1 MVRNYLIVYRTVSKT
16 TESLYWTIDQSNFHR
31 LKVRRHNIL
40 MAAWRDVQTVLL
52 NQLPR
57 IFVYSW
63 GIHNMLFDL
72 FSCHCEMG
80 NFKIHQRLNS
90 VARQQCIR
98 VSDIEIQEYIMISG
112 FKGPTKTTRY
122 LRVWDLCMTLLHQ
135 MSFYFIPSCF
145 CQGPS
150 RDMHNLNNIIIF
162 KNTEWDMSI
171 IFTMVLNCLMSLKY
185 VCVAHWYVCSTC
197 IYV

>member
-1 MVRNYLIVYRTVSKT
+1 MFKLYFSISSQEFLFTHEVFITCFLIFSLAIVRWEISKFIRDLILLQDNNVYEYLILRYRNTSWYLGSK
-16 TESLYWTIDQSNFHR
+16 DQQ
-31 LKVRRHNIL
+31 KQQDI
-40 MAAWRDVQTVLL
+40 
-52 NQLPR
+52 
-57 IFVYSW
+57 
-63 GIHNMLFDL
+63 
-72 FSCHCEMG
+72 
-80 NFKIHQRLNS
+80 S
-90 VARQQCIR
+90 V
-98 VSDIEIQEYIMISG
+98 
-112 FKGPTKTTRY
+112 
-122 LRVWDLCMTLLHQ
+122 WNLCMTLLHQ

>member
-16 TESLYWTIDQSNFHR
+16 TESLYWTIDQPNFHR

-80 NFKIHQRLNS
+80 NFKIHQRLNF

>member
-1 MVRNYLIVYRTVSKT
+1 MFKLYFSISSQEFLFTHEVFITCFLIFSHAIVRWEISKF
-16 TESLYWTIDQSNFHR
+16 I
-31 LKVRRHNIL
+31 
-40 MAAWRDVQTVLL
+40 
-52 NQLPR
+52 
-57 IFVYSW
+57 
-63 GIHNMLFDL
+63 
-72 FSCHCEMG
+72 
-80 NFKIHQRLNS
+80 RLNS